1 MKLKIAVLPGDGI
14 GPEVTNESIKVLNCI
29 AKKFNHEVEMNEGL
43 VGAIAIDHHNNPYP
57 DETHNLCLESDAILF
72 GAIGDPKYDNDPS
85 AKIRPE
91 QGLLKMRQKLG
102 LFANVR
108 PTFTFPSLINKS
120 PLKKERIELK
130 IMKLNR
136 LDLSSTIK
144 GVRIIMDEGGD
155 NTYYVNVSSGSKI
168 QAVACTMACMMFN
181 EKNNLIPYYVQ
192 PKKYFAYNGEQM
204 STGLEKII
212 DLPQYNIKTPDKK
225 LIQTLQIIK
234 KNDNRI
240 TKSNLAKAVDDKK
253 IIEIGSK
260 DNYEQARFTS
270 LDKNIIKPLK
280 DNWKFVK
287 EDKIGRTR
295 WVEITPE
302 GKNILDILDDDEM
315 SL

>member
-1 MKLKIAVLPGDGI
+1 MSKYARLRIHIAPLGFETDRIVLP
-14 GPEVTNESIKVLNCI
+14 
-29 AKKFNHEVEMNEGL
+29 AVEMKADTVWIL
-43 VGAIAIDHHNNPYP
+43 IHN
-57 DETHNLCLESDAILF
+57 DDKQKDAKSYLDDI
-72 GAIGDPKYDNDPS
+72 
-85 AKIRPE
+85 KIE
-91 QGLLKMRQKLG
+91 
-102 LFANVR
+102 
-108 PTFTFPSLINKS
+108 
-120 PLKKERIELK
+120 LKKERIELK